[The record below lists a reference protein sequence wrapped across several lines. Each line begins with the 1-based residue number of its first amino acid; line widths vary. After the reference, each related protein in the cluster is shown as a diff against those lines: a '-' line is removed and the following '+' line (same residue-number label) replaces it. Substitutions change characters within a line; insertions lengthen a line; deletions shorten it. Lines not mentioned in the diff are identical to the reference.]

1 METAIVVEPAVPSEF
16 VVRNNAS
23 SRQKMLRLLF
33 ERDGRNCRYC
43 DCVLTLKNGTIEHLT
58 PQSRGGSNR
67 ITNLAVSCERCNS
80 DKSSMTDE
88 EYKAYLRGEYG
99 KHCKFCGK
107 GLRTLDYDFCSGHE
121 KRARWIARREPMFYA
136 MLMSI
141 EDPSMRRMI
150 LNDMPRGRVPITDYI

>member
-1 METAIVVEPAVPSEF
+1 MDTKIIVEAPTPPEF
-16 VVRNNAS
+16 VVRNNAA

-33 ERDGRNCRYC
+33 ERDGRKCRYC
-43 DCVLTLKNGTIEHLT
+43 DCELTLKTGTIEHLT

-67 ITNLAVSCERCNS
+67 ITNLAASCEKCNS

-88 EYKAYLRGEYG
+88 EYKKYLRGEFG

-121 KRARWIARREPMFYA
+121 RRARYIARREPIFYA
-136 MLMSI
+136 MLMSTD
-141 EDPSMRRMI
+141 DPDMRRMI
-150 LNDMPRGRVPITDYI
+150 LNDMPRGRVKIDSYI